1 MSLSIHGRV
10 QRGNFTLD
18 LNEEFHNGEVVA
30 VVGPNGTGKSTLLHL
45 VAGLVRLHEGSLVWN
60 GVTCDEPGQDVYVQ
74 PENRSIGMMF
84 QGLHLIPQLTAAK
97 NVELALQARKVP
109 RAQRASLRDSLLSQV
124 SANHLADRKTAQLS
138 GGEGQRVAL
147 ARALAGNPEVLLLDE
162 PLSAIDADSREQLR
176 LVLGNVLKGF
186 PGVVLLVSHDPA
198 DIESL
203 ATRTVTL
210 GR

>member
-30 VVGPNGTGKSTLLHL
+30 VVGPNGAGKSTLLHL
-45 VAGLVRLHEGSLVWN
+45 VAGLVRLHEGSLVVN
-60 GVTCDEPGQDVYVQ
+60 GMTCDAPEQDVYVQ

-84 QGLHLIPQLTAAK
+84 QGLHLVPQFSSAK
-97 NVELALQARKVP
+97 NVELALQARKVS
-109 RAQRASLRDSLLSQV
+109 RAQRAALRGSLLAQV
-124 SANHLADRKTAQLS
+124 GAGHLADRKTAGLS
-138 GGEGQRVAL
+138 GGEAQRVAL
-147 ARALAGNPEVLLLDE
+147 ARALAGQPQVLLLDE

-176 LVLGNVLKGF
+176 LALGNVLTDF
-186 PGVVLLVSHDPA
+186 PGVVLLVSHDPT

-203 ATRTVTL
+203 ATRRL
-210 GR
+210 NLY